1 MKLAAIMTGGI
12 ETITPYA
19 SLAEAAKKM
28 ASQDIGSLPVCDEP
42 RRVVGIITDRDI
54 TVRAVARGMDPNH
67 TRVEDVMTRD
77 VLSCSSEAE
86 VEDACELM
94 EKRQVRRLLV
104 TGQDEVPVGIV
115 SLGDIALCLRE
126 SQSGEVL
133 KKVGY
138 TFDVAHTSVL
148 KRAIR
153 TLWTVL
159 DEMDHTVLC
168 SPTPC
173 EIAIPKDR
181 VALGLVSIELAGRPS
196 ASAFLRW

>member
-12 ETITPYA
+12 ETITPHA

-28 ASQDIGSLPVCDEP
+28 ASQDIGSLPVCDQP

-54 TVRAVARGMDPNH
+54 TVRAVARGMDPNQ

-77 VLSCSSEAE
+77 VLSCSSESE

-133 KKVGY
+133 KKV
-138 TFDVAHTSVL
+138 
-148 KRAIR
+148 
-153 TLWTVL
+153 
-159 DEMDHTVLC
+159 
-168 SPTPC
+168 
-173 EIAIPKDR
+173 
-181 VALGLVSIELAGRPS
+181 S
-196 ASAFLRW
+196 APD

>member
-12 ETITPYA
+12 QTITPHA

-54 TVRAVARGMDPNH
+54 TVRAVARGMDPNQ

-77 VLSCSSEAE
+77 VLSCSSESE

-94 EKRQVRRLLV
+94 ERRQVRRLLV
-104 TGQDEVPVGIV
+104 TGQDEAPVGIV

-133 KKVGY
+133 KKVSEP
-138 TFDVAHTSVL
+138 D
-148 KRAIR
+148 
-153 TLWTVL
+153 
-159 DEMDHTVLC
+159 
-168 SPTPC
+168 
-173 EIAIPKDR
+173 
-181 VALGLVSIELAGRPS
+181 
-196 ASAFLRW
+196 

>member
-1 MKLAAIMTGGI
+1 MKLSTIMTGGI
-12 ETITPYA
+12 ETIPPQA

-54 TVRAVARGMDPNH
+54 TVRAVARGMDPNQ

-77 VLSCSSEAE
+77 VLCCSSESE
-86 VEDACELM
+86 VEDACALM
-94 EKRQVRRLLV
+94 ERRQVRRLLV

-133 KKVGY
+133 KKVSEP
-138 TFDVAHTSVL
+138 D
-148 KRAIR
+148 
-153 TLWTVL
+153 
-159 DEMDHTVLC
+159 
-168 SPTPC
+168 
-173 EIAIPKDR
+173 
-181 VALGLVSIELAGRPS
+181 
-196 ASAFLRW
+196 

>member
-12 ETITPYA
+12 ETITPHA

-54 TVRAVARGMDPNH
+54 TVRAVARGMDPNQ

-77 VLSCSSEAE
+77 VLSCSSESE

-94 EKRQVRRLLV
+94 ERRQVRRLLV

-133 KKVGY
+133 KKVSEP
-138 TFDVAHTSVL
+138 D
-148 KRAIR
+148 
-153 TLWTVL
+153 
-159 DEMDHTVLC
+159 
-168 SPTPC
+168 
-173 EIAIPKDR
+173 
-181 VALGLVSIELAGRPS
+181 
-196 ASAFLRW
+196 

>member
-12 ETITPYA
+12 ETITPQA

-54 TVRAVARGMDPNH
+54 TVRAVARGMDPNQ

-77 VLSCSSEAE
+77 VLSCSSDAE
-86 VEDACELM
+86 VEDACEMM
-94 EKRQVRRLLV
+94 EQRQVRRLLV
-104 TGQDEVPVGIV
+104 TGQNEVPVGIV

-133 KKVGY
+133 KKVSEP
-138 TFDVAHTSVL
+138 D
-148 KRAIR
+148 
-153 TLWTVL
+153 
-159 DEMDHTVLC
+159 
-168 SPTPC
+168 
-173 EIAIPKDR
+173 
-181 VALGLVSIELAGRPS
+181 
-196 ASAFLRW
+196 